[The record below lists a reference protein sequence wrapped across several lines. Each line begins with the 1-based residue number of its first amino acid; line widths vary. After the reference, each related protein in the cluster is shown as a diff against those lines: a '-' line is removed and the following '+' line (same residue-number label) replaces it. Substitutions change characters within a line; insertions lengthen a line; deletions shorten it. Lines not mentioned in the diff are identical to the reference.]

1 MTCGGGNSFRGF
13 LPKGTIL
20 PIFAI
25 IVGYIGD
32 KIRQSG
38 RVRVNIIRKVAN
50 SIGK

>member
-1 MTCGGGNSFRGF
+1 MSS
-13 LPKGTIL
+13 LPYL
-20 PIFAI
+20 LEVIFAI

-50 SIGK
+50 SVGK